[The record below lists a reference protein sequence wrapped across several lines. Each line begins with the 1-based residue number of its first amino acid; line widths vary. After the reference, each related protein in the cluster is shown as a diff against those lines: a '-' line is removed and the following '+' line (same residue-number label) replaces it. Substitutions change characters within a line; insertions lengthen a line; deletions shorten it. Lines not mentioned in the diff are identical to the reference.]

1 MLFVTCH
8 DIYSKILSKLTKS
21 VPKCLIYTHCFR
33 ARSLFIFGNLFFWTG
48 MLHSSS
54 SMSSYSI
61 SFSRTNRSSSIYL
74 TPLPFS
80 STNARNLVEWA
91 YTRYQVKP
99 PYISTKC
106 TMHALPW
113 LIYCPLPKKTT
124 ITTTAKDTHRSQPV
138 CSWTHFIKPKGVLG
152 NDMNLTMMLGLYQ
165 QMLL

>member
-74 TPLPFS
+74 TPLPFCKLHFGYSAAVRVIFLIFVNQS
-80 STNARNLVEWA
+80 SV
-91 YTRYQVKP
+91 
-99 PYISTKC
+99 
-106 TMHALPW
+106 M
-113 LIYCPLPKKTT
+113 
-124 ITTTAKDTHRSQPV
+124 
-138 CSWTHFIKPKGVLG
+138 
-152 NDMNLTMMLGLYQ
+152 MMLFISCPYFKVSYTSSGCSLLMLYNILWRMILFK
-165 QMLL
+165 MLPQY

>member
-1 MLFVTCH
+1 MLFVTCL

-113 LIYCPLPKKTT
+113 LIYCPLPKKNNNHDDGERHTSKPT
-124 ITTTAKDTHRSQPV
+124 CMQLDTFHQTEGG
-138 CSWTHFIKPKGVLG
+138 SW
-152 NDMNLTMMLGLYQ
+152 
-165 QMLL
+165 

>member
-1 MLFVTCH
+1 
-8 DIYSKILSKLTKS
+8 
-21 VPKCLIYTHCFR
+21 
-33 ARSLFIFGNLFFWTG
+33 

-91 YTRYQVKP
+91 YTRYQVKL

-113 LIYCPLPKKTT
+113 LIYCPLPKKQQSRRRR
-124 ITTTAKDTHRSQPV
+124 KTHIEAHLYAAGHISSNRRGFLVMIWTLPWCYRPLPANAALKQALIISADSCSRLLFWRSRWQ
-138 CSWTHFIKPKGVLG
+138 LRA
-152 NDMNLTMMLGLYQ
+152 
-165 QMLL
+165 

>member
-21 VPKCLIYTHCFR
+21 VPKCLIYTH
-33 ARSLFIFGNLFFWTG
+33 NLFFWTG

-91 YTRYQVKP
+91 YTRYQVKL

-113 LIYCPLPKKTT
+113 LIYCPLPKKQQSRRRR
-124 ITTTAKDTHRSQPV
+124 KTHIEAHLYAAGHISSNRRGFLV
-138 CSWTHFIKPKGVLG
+138 MIWTLPWC
-152 NDMNLTMMLGLYQ
+152 
-165 QMLL
+165 

>member
-33 ARSLFIFGNLFFWTG
+33 ARSLFIFVNLFFWTG

-113 LIYCPLPKKTT
+113 LIYCPLPKKQQSRRRR
-124 ITTTAKDTHRSQPV
+124 KTHIEANLYAAGHISSNLRGFLV
-138 CSWTHFIKPKGVLG
+138 MIWTLPWC
-152 NDMNLTMMLGLYQ
+152 
-165 QMLL
+165 

>member
-1 MLFVTCH
+1 MVFVTCH
-8 DIYSKILSKLTKS
+8 DIYNKILSKLTKS

-33 ARSLFIFGNLFFWTG
+33 ARSLFNFSNLFFWTG

-91 YTRYQVKP
+91 YTKYP
-99 PYISTKC
+99 ISGQ
-106 TMHALPW
+106 
-113 LIYCPLPKKTT
+113 TT
-124 ITTTAKDTHRSQPV
+124 IYLNKMHNARFTLAYLLPTTKKNNNHDDGERHTSKPTCIYAAGHISSNRRG
-138 CSWTHFIKPKGVLG
+138 SW
-152 NDMNLTMMLGLYQ
+152 
-165 QMLL
+165 

>member
-1 MLFVTCH
+1 MLFVTCL

-48 MLHSSS
+48 MSHSSS

-61 SFSRTNRSSSIYL
+61 SFSRTSIYL

-113 LIYCPLPKKTT
+113 LIYCPLPKKNNNHDDGERH
-124 ITTTAKDTHRSQPV
+124 IEAHLYAAGHISSNRRGFLV
-138 CSWTHFIKPKGVLG
+138 MIWTLPWC
-152 NDMNLTMMLGLYQ
+152 
-165 QMLL
+165 

>member
-8 DIYSKILSKLTKS
+8 DIYSKILSMLTKS

-113 LIYCPLPKKTT
+113 LIYCPLPKKQQSRRRR
-124 ITTTAKDTHRSQPV
+124 KTHIEAHLYAAGHISSNRRGFLV
-138 CSWTHFIKPKGVLG
+138 MIWTLPWC
-152 NDMNLTMMLGLYQ
+152 
-165 QMLL
+165 

>member
-1 MLFVTCH
+1 MLCVTCH

-80 STNARNLVEWA
+80 STNTRNLVEWA

-113 LIYCPLPKKTT
+113 LIYCPLQKKNNNHDDGERHTSKPT
-124 ITTTAKDTHRSQPV
+124 CMQLDTFHQTEGG
-138 CSWTHFIKPKGVLG
+138 SW
-152 NDMNLTMMLGLYQ
+152 
-165 QMLL
+165 

>member
-91 YTRYQVKP
+91 YTKYP
-99 PYISTKC
+99 ISGQTTIYLNK
-106 TMHALPW
+106 MHNARFTLAYLLPTT
-113 LIYCPLPKKTT
+113 KKTT
-124 ITTTAKDTHRSQPV
+124 ITTTAKDAHRSPPV
-138 CSWTHFIKPKGVLG
+138 CSSCMQLDTFHQTEGGSW
-152 NDMNLTMMLGLYQ
+152 
-165 QMLL
+165 

>member
-74 TPLPFS
+74 TSLVFS

-91 YTRYQVKP
+91 YTRCQVKP

-113 LIYCPLPKKTT
+113 LIYCPLPKKNNNHDDGERHTSKPT
-124 ITTTAKDTHRSQPV
+124 CMQLDTFHQTEGG
-138 CSWTHFIKPKGVLG
+138 SW
-152 NDMNLTMMLGLYQ
+152 
-165 QMLL
+165 

>member
-1 MLFVTCH
+1 MLFVTCL

-113 LIYCPLPKKTT
+113 LIYCPLPKKHNNHDDGERHTSKPT
-124 ITTTAKDTHRSQPV
+124 CMQLDTFHQTEGG
-138 CSWTHFIKPKGVLG
+138 SW
-152 NDMNLTMMLGLYQ
+152 
-165 QMLL
+165 

>member
-21 VPKCLIYTHCFR
+21 VPKCLIYTYCFR

-113 LIYCPLPKKTT
+113 LIYCPLPKKNNNHDDGERHTSKPT
-124 ITTTAKDTHRSQPV
+124 CMQLDTFHQTEGG
-138 CSWTHFIKPKGVLG
+138 SW
-152 NDMNLTMMLGLYQ
+152 
-165 QMLL
+165 

>member
-1 MLFVTCH
+1 
-8 DIYSKILSKLTKS
+8 
-21 VPKCLIYTHCFR
+21 
-33 ARSLFIFGNLFFWTG
+33 

-124 ITTTAKDTHRSQPV
+124 ITTTAKDTHRSPSV

-152 NDMNLTMMLGLYQ
+152 NDMNLNHDVRPLPANAALKQ
-165 QMLL
+165 ALIISADSCSRLLFWRSRWQLRA